1 MWYNKHM
8 KFYITK
14 ENAGKT
20 IKDFLKQNKFSAALL
35 KKLKKIENGITV
47 NSIHQNV
54 TYCLLENDILNLMTE
69 DTDKDINEFLE
80 PVDLPIDVIYEDEN
94 ITVVNKPSNMPT
106 HQSLNNHGNTL
117 ANALKFRYK
126 EKAYVFRAAN
136 RLDKD
141 TSGIVIT
148 ANNKYYSSIISKM
161 IKNGEASKEYI
172 AVVRGKL
179 VGEGTI
185 NAPIDRLG
193 ESIIKRI
200 VRDDGEEAITQYKS
214 LFCCDEISVVS
225 VLPTTG
231 RTHQIR
237 VHMAHIGHPIIGDEL
252 YFEKS
257 PYIGRQALHCGKM
270 DLGEIGSFVA
280 PIPEDIKELIRRY
293 FKNEEICL

>member
-1 MWYNKHM
+1 
-8 KFYITK
+8 
-14 ENAGKT
+14 
-20 IKDFLKQNKFSAALL
+20 
-35 KKLKKIENGITV
+35 
-47 NSIHQNV
+47 
-54 TYCLLENDILNLMTE
+54 MTE

-200 VRDDGEEAITQYKS
+200 VRDDGEEAITQY
-214 LFCCDEISVVS
+214 
-225 VLPTTG
+225 
-231 RTHQIR
+231 
-237 VHMAHIGHPIIGDEL
+237 
-252 YFEKS
+252 
-257 PYIGRQALHCGKM
+257 
-270 DLGEIGSFVA
+270 
-280 PIPEDIKELIRRY
+280 
-293 FKNEEICL
+293 